1 MMAQMVSSQAPEYF
15 QQEVNYEISVTL
27 DDRNHVLHASER
39 IEYINNSDDQL
50 GFLYF
55 HLWPNAYSSNTT
67 DLAKQLMSIYGKQKM
82 FRNDRLRGFIDSLD
96 FRVNG
101 IPARWELLPEQP
113 DICRIILPG
122 VLEPGDTIFIT
133 TPFRVK
139 IPEGNI
145 SRMGFNRG
153 TYQVSQWY
161 PKPAVYD
168 YNGWH
173 PMPYLDQGEFYSEF
187 GCFDVMITLPSAYVV
202 GASGDLLTGSEVE
215 WLNEISVSL
224 EKQEQ
229 AKQSETDLPQ
239 KLKTL
244 HYSGSQIHDFA
255 WVAGKDFF
263 VIKGKAILPSSG
275 SEVTTMV
282 MFSSQAYLWYDAIEY
297 VNNSILKFSE
307 WIGDYPY
314 KSFTAIQADIA
325 AGSGMEYP
333 GLTVVGHAAD
343 DWSLEEVIVHEVAHS
358 WFYSSVASDERRYPF
373 MDEGL
378 ASAYEVRYMELVH
391 PGRKL
396 WEVYFKNWNV
406 ARFLQI
412 ENLPVGRMAE
422 LEWLVTARNNLE
434 QPVDIA
440 AIDYTEIN
448 YSSTIYFKAAQ
459 GFKMLRNYL
468 GNSLFD
474 TIMHD
479 YFARWKSKHPYPSD
493 LQEVFEDNSD
503 KDLNWFF
510 SGFLGTTKRTDYK
523 ALRLEDNR
531 LLVKNP
537 GELPSA
543 FPISG
548 ISGDSTVFEIWSD
561 GFTGKKWIQLPDID
575 HSRIRI
581 NMDHVVP
588 EINHLNNNIRNR
600 GIFRGWDPMQP
611 QLMLSIEDPDTRSL
625 MLMPLM
631 NWNRTDG
638 FMAGI
643 ALKNNFILPKTIE
656 YFAMPFYTFN
666 DPGIAGKGRISFNL
680 IPYDKLVRKASLTL
694 EGAKFGAPGPDDYH
708 IIGTGLNVYF
718 RNIRMNSAENH
729 RVYGR
734 FLSASDLTGIEEPE
748 NSESISFWQ
757 SGYVFERSSF
767 VNPLSFL
774 AAIESNGSYYKS
786 SLEFNYE
793 YSYSGRGNGMQA
805 RLFAG
810 AMLKEDPVRQIYS
823 FSSSGRSGRELYL
836 FQGDFPDRFAVFPST
851 FWSRQM
857 VLSEGGL
864 ITPVKDSVMYSPWL
878 ISASLVSSLP
888 GKVARVPVKPF
899 LNILYRG
906 NGDTHFFLE
915 SGLKAGIWG
924 FFEIYVPILVSENL
938 NSGPVKERVRF
949 ILSLEAL
956 YKLRLR

>member
-1 MMAQMVSSQAPEYF
+1 MDILFCSGERFLPVCLLFTMMAPMVSSQTPEYF
-15 QQEVNYEISVTL
+15 QQEVNYEITVTL
-27 DDRNHVLHASER
+27 DDRNHELHASER

-67 DLAKQLMSIYGKQKM
+67 DLAEQLMRIYGKQKM

-101 IPARWELLPEQP
+101 IHAQWEVLPEQP
-113 DICRIILPG
+113 DICRISLPCI
-122 VLEPGDTIFIT
+122 LEPGDTIIIS

-168 YNGWH
+168 NNGWH
-173 PMPYLDQGEFYSEF
+173 QMPYLDQGEFYSEF
-187 GCFDVMITLPSAYVV
+187 GSFDVKITLPSAYIVA
-202 GASGDLLTGSEVE
+202 ASGELLTGSEIE
-215 WLNEISVSL
+215 WLNEI
-224 EKQEQ
+224 
-229 AKQSETDLPQ
+229 
-239 KLKTL
+239 KTL
-244 HYSGSQIHDFA
+244 HYSGRQIHDFA

-263 VIKGKAILPSSG
+263 VIKGKTILPSSG

-282 MFSSQAYLWYDAIEY
+282 MFTSQAYLWYDAIEY

-314 KSFTAIQADIA
+314 KSFTAVQADIA

-343 DWSLEEVIVHEVAHS
+343 AWSLEEVIVHEVAHS
-358 WFYSSVASDERRYPF
+358 WFYSSIASDERSYPF

-378 ASAYEVRYMELVH
+378 ASSYEARYMELVH

-396 WEVYFKNWNV
+396 WEVYFMNRNL

-412 ENLPVGRMAE
+412 DNLPVGRMAE
-422 LEWLVTARNNLE
+422 LEWLVAARNNLE

-440 AIDYTEIN
+440 APEYTENN
-448 YSSTIYFKAAQ
+448 YSDIIYFKAAQ
-459 GFKMLRNYL
+459 GFNMLRNYL

-479 YFARWKSKHPYPSD
+479 YYAGWKSKHPYPSG
-493 LQEVFEDNSD
+493 LREAFEDNSD

-510 SGFLGTTKRTDYK
+510 SGFIGTTKRTDYK

-531 LLVKNP
+531 LLVKNT
-537 GELPSA
+537 GELPSS
-543 FPISG
+543 FPVSG

-561 GFTGKKWIQLPDID
+561 GFTGKNWLQLPDID
-575 HSRIRI
+575 HSRIMI
-581 NMDHVVP
+581 NKDHLVP

-600 GIFRGWDPMQP
+600 GIFRRRDPV
-611 QLMLSIEDPDTRSL
+611 QLQLLPSVEDPDRRSL
-625 MLMPLM
+625 ILMPLM

-694 EGAKFGAPGPDDYH
+694 EGAKFGAPGPDNYH
-708 IIGTGLNVYF
+708 LIGTGLNVNF
-718 RNIRMNSAENH
+718 RNIRMISAENH

-734 FLSASDLTGIEEPE
+734 FLTASDLTGIEEPE
-748 NSESISFWQ
+748 NTAAISFWQ
-757 SGYVFERSSF
+757 SGYVFERSSL
-767 VNPLSFL
+767 VNPLSFI
-774 AAIESNGSYYKS
+774 ATIESNGSYYKS

-793 YSYSGRGNGMQA
+793 YSYNGRGNGMQA

-810 AMLKEDPVRQIYS
+810 VMLKEDPVRKIYS
-823 FSSSGRSGRELYL
+823 FSSSGRSGRELYM

-864 ITPVKDSVMYSPWL
+864 VTPVKDSTRYSPWL

-888 GKVARVPVKPF
+888 GKAAMVPVKPF

-906 NGDTHFFLE
+906 NGDTHLFLE

-924 FFEIYVPILVSENL
+924 LFEIYFPMLVTENL
-938 NSGPVKERVRF
+938 NSGPVKERIRF
-949 ILSLEAL
+949 IFSLETL